1 MDFTQFKTDTQN
13 LPLILSQSLN
23 YEKNGRQVLL
33 NQLTR
38 WQKKGLI
45 VKLRKGVFLLNKS
58 DRKVAA
64 SRTFIANQLYQ
75 PSYISMEYA
84 LQYHGLIPERVED
97 VTSITTKKTA
107 AFKTP
112 EGAFVYQHI
121 KPQAYRGFQMR
132 KDDAG
137 FSFFLAEPEKAIVDF
152 LYLNLHK
159 FVRNDLKVFSESY
172 RFQNV
177 EGLKNK
183 AFKDYAALFSSP
195 KLIEIVELF
204 CRFKKRL
211 KR

>member
-13 LPLILSQSLN
+13 LPLILSRSL
-23 YEKNGRQVLL
+23 YYVQKDKQALL

-45 VKLRKGVFLLNKS
+45 VKLRKGVFLLNKN
-58 DRKVAA
+58 DRKVTA

-84 LQYHGLIPERVED
+84 LQFHGLIPERVED

-112 EGAFVYQHI
+112 EGTFVYQHI

-172 RFQNV
+172 RFQNI
-177 EGLKNK
+177 EGLINSKLK
-183 AFKDYAALFSSP
+183 EYAELFSSE
-195 KLIEIVELF
+195 KLIEIVKLF
-204 CRFKKRL
+204 CRFKNDK
-211 KR
+211 